1 MQPFLRIL
9 AGPTASGKSE
19 LALTLAKRLN
29 AEILSADSQQVYRH
43 FDIGTAKPSP
53 QVLAEV
59 PHHLISVVEPMA
71 QFSAADFQRL
81 ADLAIANIASR
92 GRPIL
97 VVGGTGL
104 YLRVLLRG
112 MISAP
117 GADRSLRLRLEGEAR
132 EQGRDALYQRLC
144 RADPES
150 ASAINPGDLVRIIRA
165 LEIAEKTGRKA
176 SEIRDQHRFET
187 PRYPYAM
194 LVLDPPREV
203 LYAAID
209 ARTKAM
215 FAGGL
220 LEEVTALVKRGLR
233 DAPAMRSVGYVQ
245 ALAVLER
252 RIDVAGAIASAA
264 KETRHYAKRQLTWFR
279 KEPGAQFVWPAP
291 VDAFSQAE

>member
-9 AGPTASGKSE
+9 AGPTASGKSALG
-19 LALTLAKRLN
+19 LALARRLN

-53 QVLAEV
+53 QVLAEI
-59 PHHLISVVEPMA
+59 PHHLISVAEPMA
-71 QFSAADFQRL
+71 QFTAADFQRL
-81 ADLAIANIASR
+81 ADLAIADIVGR
-92 GRPIL
+92 GRPVLI
-97 VVGGTGL
+97 VGGTGL
-104 YLRVLLRG
+104 YLRVLLHG

-117 GADRSLRLRLEGEAR
+117 GADPSLRLRLEAEAR
-132 EQGRDALYQRLC
+132 EQGRDVLYQRLC

-165 LEIAEKTGRKA
+165 LEIVEKTGRKA
-176 SEIRDQHRFET
+176 SEIRIQHRFEAS
-187 PRYPYAM
+187 RYRYQL
-194 LVLDPPREV
+194 LVLNPPRDA

-209 ARTKAM
+209 ARTRSM

-220 LEEVTALVKRGLR
+220 LEEVGALVKRGLR

-245 ALAVLER
+245 ALAVLDGRMDPAEA
-252 RIDVAGAIASAA
+252 IDAAA

-279 KEPGAQFVWPAP
+279 KEPGAQLVWPAP
-291 VDAFSQAE
+291 ADAFSRAE

>member
-9 AGPTASGKSE
+9 AGRTASGKSE

-43 FDIGTAKPSP
+43 FDIATAKPSP

-117 GADRSLRLRLEGEAR
+117 GADRSLRLRLQGAARGQGRRTPTPRPTRSDPEAR
-132 EQGRDALYQRLC
+132 SR
-144 RADPES
+144 
-150 ASAINPGDLVRIIRA
+150 
-165 LEIAEKTGRKA
+165 
-176 SEIRDQHRFET
+176 
-187 PRYPYAM
+187 
-194 LVLDPPREV
+194 
-203 LYAAID
+203 
-209 ARTKAM
+209 
-215 FAGGL
+215 
-220 LEEVTALVKRGLR
+220 
-233 DAPAMRSVGYVQ
+233 
-245 ALAVLER
+245 
-252 RIDVAGAIASAA
+252 
-264 KETRHYAKRQLTWFR
+264 
-279 KEPGAQFVWPAP
+279 
-291 VDAFSQAE
+291 

>member
-9 AGPTASGKSE
+9 AGPTASGKSA

-43 FDIGTAKPSP
+43 FDIGTAKPSS
-53 QVLAEV
+53 QVLADV
-59 PHHLISVVEPMA
+59 PHHLVSVAEPMA

-81 ADLAIANIASR
+81 ADLAIADMASR
-92 GRPIL
+92 GKPIL

-104 YLRVLLRG
+104 YLRVLLHG
-112 MISAP
+112 IISAP
-117 GADRSLRLRLEGEAR
+117 GADRSLRLQLEAEAR

-144 RADPES
+144 RADPKS

-165 LEIAEKTGRKA
+165 LEIIEKTGRKA
-176 SEIRDQHRFET
+176 SEIRIQHRFEAS
-187 PRYPYAM
+187 RYPHAM
-194 LVLDPPREV
+194 LVLNPPRDA

-209 ARTKAM
+209 ARTKSM

-220 LEEVTALVKRGLR
+220 LEEVGSLVQRGLR

-245 ALAVLER
+245 ALAVLEGR
-252 RIDVAGAIASAA
+252 MGVAEAIDAAA

-279 KEPGAQFVWPAP
+279 KEPGAQLVWPAP
-291 VDAFSQAE
+291 ADAFSGAE